1 MLPFYSA
8 FDTIGS
14 VNFQI
19 IDGISLLADTTHNRN
34 KNEEVNPMYIPVFP
48 PEKGVLY
55 MQIYEQVKS
64 DILSGVI
71 VSGDKL
77 PSKRILS
84 SLLGISINTVD
95 AAYQQLVSEGYLDA
109 VPRSGYTVSRFS
121 VPPARLMTSTVI
133 STDIDRPRQTYP
145 ALHPDTI
152 DFSPN
157 GIDMASLPIAKI
169 RKTIRDVFDDGRENL
184 FSNCEPEGAYALRSA
199 LAGYLL
205 TSRGLSCDPQNILI
219 GAGTD
224 YILQLLVQ
232 ILSAAH
238 EITSIAMENPVYN
251 KGYSIF
257 TGLSI
262 PVRLISLDR
271 HGIEMTKLHR
281 SDANIVY
288 TTPSHQFPLGIIMPI
303 NRRHELLAWASQAKD
318 RYIIEDDY
326 DSEFRYFGRPIP
338 PMRSMDSSDQVIYLG
353 TFSKSIAPSVRI
365 SYLVL
370 PDRLMQIFHTKLSY
384 FATTISHPDQQIL
397 ARFIENNDFERHINR
412 MRTLYRKKR
421 DHLLHALSP
430 YKNDLSV
437 SASDAGLHLLLCV
450 KTDLSESELILR
462 AGHLGVIV
470 YGISSYYHSNEDARR
485 IPEKTILLGYAALR
499 NDEIDE
505 GVNRLARAWGLTVS
519 SIVSTK

>member
-1 MLPFYSA
+1 
-8 FDTIGS
+8 
-14 VNFQI
+14 
-19 IDGISLLADTTHNRN
+19 
-34 KNEEVNPMYIPVFP
+34 MYIPALP
-48 PEKGVLY
+48 QKKGVLY
-55 MQIYEQVKS
+55 MQLYEQIRA
-64 DILSGVI
+64 DIFAGAI

-84 SLLGISINTVD
+84 SLLGISMNTVD

-109 VPRSGYTVSRFS
+109 VPRSGYTVSRFIVS
-121 VPPARLMTSTVI
+121 PTRSLPAQEQISLLPTRLRENTFPKS
-133 STDIDRPRQTYP
+133 PQ
-145 ALHPDTI
+145 I

-157 GIDMASLPIAKI
+157 GIDMDSLPIAKI
-169 RKTIRDVFDDGRENL
+169 RKTIRDVFDDCQSRL
-184 FSNCEPEGAYALRSA
+184 FENCEPEGAFTLRRA

-205 TSRGLSCDPQNILI
+205 SSRGLTCDPQNILI

-232 ILSAAH
+232 ILSASH
-238 EITSIAMENPVYN
+238 EITAIAMENPVYN
-251 KGYSIF
+251 KGFSIF

-262 PVRLISLDR
+262 PVRLIPLDR
-271 HGIEMTKLHR
+271 YGIEMDYLNH

-288 TTPSHQFPLGIIMPI
+288 TTPSHQFPLGIIMPVH
-303 NRRHELLAWASQAKD
+303 RRHELLAWANQADD

-326 DSEFRYFGRPIP
+326 DSEFRYSGRPIP

-353 TFSKSIAPSVRI
+353 TFSKSIAPSIRI

-370 PDRLMQIFHTKLSY
+370 PSRLMQVFRAKLSY
-384 FATTISHPDQQIL
+384 FNTTISHPDQQIL

-421 DHLLHALSP
+421 DHLLRALSP
-430 YKNDLSV
+430 YKDCLSV
-437 SASDAGLHLLLCV
+437 FASDAGLHLLLRV
-450 KTDLSESELILR
+450 RTNVSESELISR
-462 AGHLGVIV
+462 AAHLSVIV
-470 YGISSYYHSNEDARR
+470 YGISAYYHNVESEKDRFPFKQESVLASER